1 MFLYKRPINIFNSV
15 TMKIPIP
22 ERPALHEG
30 QRGISLIVAAS
41 TNGGIGVS
49 DTNSLP
55 WHLPS
60 DMKHFREITSKV
72 PQKKDESAIFN
83 AVIMGRKT
91 YESIPA
97 RYRPLE
103 NRLNIVLSK
112 NAPDIAN
119 VNFSELS
126 ISEPIFAPSLDQAM
140 AICISPELIRQIH
153 KVFIIGGASIYKQV
167 LDASSAYFSYLQ
179 SIFITRVE
187 GCDDK
192 CDILVPEL
200 ASSHRFWSDASIFH
214 QEGPST
220 TACDNQ
226 ADGTKLELRFE
237 KWIRN
242 NEEEGQYLK
251 LIHQIIS
258 NGVFKEDR
266 TGVGTKSLFGAQ
278 MRFSLRDGQLPLLTT
293 KRVFWRGVV
302 EELFWFIKGDT
313 NANHLRDKNIHIWDG
328 NGSREF
334 LDSLG
339 LTDRKEGDLGPV
351 YGFQWRHFGA
361 SYSDCDADYAD
372 KGVDQ
377 LKNIVASLKN
387 NPNDRRMLLCAWNP
401 ISIPLMALPPCHV
414 LSQFYVAEG
423 RLSCQLYQRSADM
436 GLGVPF
442 NIASY
447 SLLTILL
454 AKASG
459 LQCGELVHTLGDAH
473 VYTNHIE
480 PLQEQLLRAPRAF
493 PYLHFRRHPAYLED
507 YSMDDFDLVDYNPYP
522 LIKMDM
528 AV

>member
-1 MFLYKRPINIFNSV
+1 
-15 TMKIPIP
+15 MKI
-22 ERPALHEG
+22 ALPQNPPLSEG
-30 QRGISLIVAAS
+30 LRALNVIVAADS
-41 TNGGIGVS
+41 NGGIGVS
-49 DTNSLP
+49 QSNSLP

-60 DMKHFREITSKV
+60 DMKHFKEVTTKI
-72 PQKKDESAIFN
+72 PAAKDNMVRFN

-91 YESIPA
+91 YESIPTQ
-97 RYRPLE
+97 YKPLS
-103 NRLNIVLSK
+103 NRLNIVISRTVPSDK
-112 NAPDIAN
+112 
-119 VNFSELS
+119 VSNFEDV
-126 ISEPIFAPSLDQAM
+126 SLDKPLWVSSLEE
-140 AICISPELIRQIH
+140 AIVLCTSATLLR
-153 KVFIIGGASIYKQV
+153 KVYKIFVIGGASIYSQV
-167 LDASSAYFSYLQ
+167 LNESSPLFEYIHSVY
-179 SIFITRVE
+179 ITRVE
-187 GCDDK
+187 KHQGVCD
-192 CDILVPEL
+192 VSVSEL
-200 ASSHRFWSDASIFH
+200 AANHTFWNNPALFH
-214 QEGPST
+214 QEDAPVTQEEQQKGGE
-220 TACDNQ
+220 NVQ
-226 ADGTKLELRFE
+226 VRFE
-237 KWIRN
+237 KWTKTN
-242 NEEEGQYLK
+242 HEEHQYLN
-251 LIHQIIS
+251 LIERIIS
-258 NGVFKEDR
+258 HGTLKEDR

-278 MRFSLRDGQLPLLTT
+278 MRFSLQNGRLPLLTT

-313 NANHLRDKNIHIWDG
+313 NANNLRDKDIHIWDG

-361 SYSDCDADYAD
+361 SYTDCDAEYSG

-377 LKNIVASLKN
+377 LKNIVYSLKN

-414 LSQFYVAEG
+414 LSQFYVANG
-423 RLSCQLYQRSADM
+423 KLSCQLYQRSADM

-454 AKASG
+454 AKTAG
-459 LQCGELVHTLGDAH
+459 LEAGELIHTLGDAH

-480 PLQEQLLRAPRAF
+480 PLKQQLLREPRAF
-493 PYLHFRRHPAYLED
+493 PYLHFRKHPEFLED
-507 YSMDDFDLVDYNPYP
+507 YAMDDIDLVDYLPYP